1 MPFIQFKDAMYKE
14 GSKFKDLKYEVEKN
28 RMESFAVATNRIK
41 DIDKLLNEQKTRL
54 KELDELIS
62 NL

>member
-1 MPFIQFKDAMYKE
+1 MRKE
-14 GSKFKDLKYEVEKN
+14 ESRFKDLKYEVEKN

-41 DIDKLLNEQKTRL
+41 DLGKLLDEQKLRL
-54 KELDELIS
+54 KELDEFIS